1 MLNMSH
7 RLHIAE
13 MLKGQRE
20 KHREA
25 RKHTH
30 HLTSTM
36 MI

>member
-20 KHREA
+20 KYREA

-30 HLTSTM
+30 HLMSK
-36 MI
+36 II

>member
-13 MLKGQRE
+13 TLKGQRE
-20 KHREA
+20 VQGSQKA
-25 RKHTH
+25 HTPFNVYDD
-30 HLTSTM
+30 